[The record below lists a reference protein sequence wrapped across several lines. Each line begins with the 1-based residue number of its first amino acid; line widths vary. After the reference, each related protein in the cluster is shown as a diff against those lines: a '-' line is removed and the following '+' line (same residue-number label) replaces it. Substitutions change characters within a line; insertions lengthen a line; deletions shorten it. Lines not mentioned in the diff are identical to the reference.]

1 MITRKN
7 LERLAKNTDYD
18 PEEIGIAI
26 LRTLG
31 YKVEK
36 YRLSGAVAVYKNGKL
51 VFWYRG
57 VDID

>member
-18 PEEIGIAI
+18 PQEIGIAI

-36 YRLSGAVAVYKNGKL
+36 YLLSGAVSVHKNGKL

>member
-18 PEEIGIAI
+18 PQEIGIAI

-36 YRLSGAVAVYKNGKL
+36 FLLSGAVAVYKNGKL

>member
-18 PEEIGIAI
+18 PQEIGIAI

-36 YRLSGAVAVYKNGKL
+36 YLLSGAVAVHKNGKL
-51 VFWYRG
+51 LFWYRG

>member
-18 PEEIGIAI
+18 PQEIGIAI

-36 YRLSGAVAVYKNGKL
+36 YLLSGAVAVQKNGKL
-51 VFWYRG
+51 LFWYRG